1 MTDALTKRD
10 RKKILS
16 EKNQFLKPNSENL
29 VLLSWD
35 QFSLQRIVSDK
46 IEVTL
51 ICHD

>member
-1 MTDALTKRD
+1 MTIDNALTKR
-10 RKKILS
+10 

-35 QFSLQRIVSDK
+35 QFSLKRIVSDK
-46 IEVTL
+46 IKVTL